1 MFVMMLISGSA
12 VIFIILLY
20 CEYFQVASFTGEKQ
34 AVSTYKK
41 FLADAYKSGVHE
53 GLVGG
58 IGFGLVLFVMFS
70 GYALAVWFG
79 AKMIMEKGYGAGAVV
94 NVIVAVLNASM

>member
-1 MFVMMLISGSA
+1 MMLISGSA
-12 VIFIILLY
+12 MIFIILFN
-20 CEYFQVASFTGEKQ
+20 CVYFQVASFTGEKQ

-58 IGFGLVLFVMFS
+58 IGFAMVLFVMFC
-70 GYALAVWFG
+70 GYGLSVWFG
-79 AKMIMEKGYGAGAVV
+79 AKMIMERGYGAGAVV
-94 NVIVAVLNASM
+94 NVFVAVLNASM